1 MDAAERKMKMMDAA
15 IRTVAEKG
23 LESFSVAQA
32 AARANINEALVY
44 RDFGTKE
51 NLLCECFIHV
61 NHEMLDAFKNEQK
74 LKTKNE
80 TNVLARAH
88 SHWMILFAK
97 LIDSD
102 YKTLFYQQYRDSS
115 YKMKEAEKQKI
126 KQYDVK
132 TVFAHSF
139 VQFLKDPNDI
149 DYVSTF
155 IIDGM
160 VLFAKMIICKEL
172 PNNEE
177 TYERIWE
184 LMNSGLQGL
193 TKKII

>member
-1 MDAAERKMKMMDAA
+1 MDAAGRKMKMMDAA
-15 IRTVAEKG
+15 MKTIAEKG

-32 AARANINEALVY
+32 AVRANINEALVY

-51 NLLCECFIHV
+51 NLLCECFAQV
-61 NHEMLDAFKNEQK
+61 NHEMLDAFKYEEK
-74 LKTKNE
+74 LKTKDE
-80 TNVLARAH
+80 SSVLARAH

-97 LIDSD
+97 FIESD

-115 YKMKEAEKQKI
+115 YKMREAEKQKI

-132 TVFAHSF
+132 TIFAQSF

-149 DYVSTF
+149 DYVSAF

-160 VLFAKMIICKEL
+160 VFFAKMIICKEL
-172 PNNEE
+172 PNTEE
-177 TYERIWE
+177 TYEKIWE
-184 LMNSGLQGL
+184 LMNGGLQGL